1 MARARL
7 RERGSTNKG
16 TKMAENSKGVQRPL
30 SPHLQ
35 IYRWHIPMLTSILTR
50 VTGNALIV
58 STFLFVW
65 WLIAAAT
72 GEAYF
77 DLANGILTS
86 WIGDI
91 IMTLSL
97 LGVWYHFLAGLR
109 HLYYDAGKGMDIPTA
124 EKLGWACLIGSVVL
138 TVLTIIVI

>member
-1 MARARL
+1 
-7 RERGSTNKG
+7 
-16 TKMAENSKGVQRPL
+16 MAENSKGVARPL

-58 STFLFVW
+58 STFLVVW

-72 GEAYF
+72 SEAYF

-91 IMTLSL
+91 VMTLSL

>member
-58 STFLFVW
+58 STFLVVW

-91 IMTLSL
+91 VMTLSL